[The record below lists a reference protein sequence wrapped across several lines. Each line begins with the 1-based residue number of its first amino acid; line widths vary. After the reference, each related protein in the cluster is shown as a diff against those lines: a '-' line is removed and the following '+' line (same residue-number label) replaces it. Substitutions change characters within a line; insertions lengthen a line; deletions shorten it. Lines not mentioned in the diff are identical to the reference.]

1 LKTIITTTNTLPDMN
16 YDDNVYLDPC
26 AQIDVQTMRCHYS
39 KFEYVITTQR

>member
-16 YDDNVYLDPC
+16 NDDNFYLDPC
-26 AQIDVQTMRCHYS
+26 AHVQTMRCHYS